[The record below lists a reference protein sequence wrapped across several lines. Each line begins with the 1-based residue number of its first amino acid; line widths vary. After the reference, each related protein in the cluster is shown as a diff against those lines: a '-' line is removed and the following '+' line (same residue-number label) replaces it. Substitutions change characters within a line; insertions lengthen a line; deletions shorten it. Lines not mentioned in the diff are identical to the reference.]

1 MSRSEKIDGFI
12 HGFIQSIAEEPD
24 VVFETFRDGETP
36 WARPQK
42 RAVLRDARLS
52 FGARGL
58 YALLSDYPGNWSF
71 NKAQILG
78 MTHEGAWALDSKLA
92 ELQKVGALSIEKNKL
107 DDAQARKINARALEE
122 ARRLRA
128 LEVPEKKIR
137 EVLIEKKLLS
147 SKGRSFRAGLFRGW
161 KWTLFHPD
169 TWAIEHD
176 LNGKPKIKESASEC
190 GFHRNEGFPS
200 SEKTGAEFPTHL
212 RGSESKDL
220 QDPYGSSTHPARSTG
235 TTPPAVASGGESVD
249 QVQQDDE
256 IQGNDEGQ
264 TPEALQQPV
273 RRAGEN
279 NSPFPDRL
287 MPLWNAIRSKVPNSR
302 HKTLKALLENLKRKD
317 GQPLSEADWERLL
330 SYLHDHADDP
340 VAYIKGVGRRGG
352 WDPRSLAD
360 EARPGETAQEVMRR
374 LQTRHTDQRRKP
386 RPAPAISTP
395 ESTQEPADVV
405 AARKASRSYK
415 ERAEALL
422 ESLEDEDRAGLVTDF
437 LSSLPSSS
445 PIRLAYVLS
454 GESAP
459 MFRMAFYEWLVGR
472 MDDGSPLLERVA

>member
-12 HGFIQSIAEEPD
+12 HEFIQSIAEEPD

-78 MTHEGAWALDSKLA
+78 MTPEGAWALDSKLA

-190 GFHRNEGFPS
+190 GFHRNESFPS

-212 RGSESKDL
+212 RGSEPKDL

-287 MPLWNAIRSKVPNSR
+287 MPLWNAIISKVPKSR
-302 HKTLKALLENLKRKD
+302 HPMLKKLVASVRLSNR
-317 GQPLSEADWERLL
+317 QPLSPRDWEVMFEKLFA
-330 SYLHDHADDP
+330 ADDQ
-340 VAYIKGVGRRGG
+340 VAFLKGIQKRGG
-352 WDPRSLAD
+352 WDPRSIAD
-360 EARPGETAQEVMRR
+360 LARPGETYRQVRQRISLREGQTQTPPVVPLQLAQEEQEEIASPSSKEDPRR
-374 LQTRHTDQRRKP
+374 SDLRQLEEKLKDQLWMLENIEGNMSTVSAKARLGLEEQADKIRQQ
-386 RPAPAISTP
+386 AAIT
-395 ESTQEPADVV
+395 
-405 AARKASRSYK
+405 
-415 ERAEALL
+415 
-422 ESLEDEDRAGLVTDF
+422 ESLVRELRRDLGLGFT
-437 LSSLPSSS
+437 
-445 PIRLAYVLS
+445 
-454 GESAP
+454 
-459 MFRMAFYEWLVGR
+459 
-472 MDDGSPLLERVA
+472 